1 MREIICVSLFNGMGG
16 AFMALEMSGFN
27 VVQKI
32 SSEVDK
38 YAIKANDAMFTDTIQ
53 IGDVSKIEVV
63 RDDNGK
69 AVGLKNDKGVEVMF
83 KEGVEIILAG
93 GSPCQSFSFS
103 GKRKGMATKDEQEI
117 LTLGHY
123 LKLKD
128 EDYEFEGQSYLF
140 WEFVRLRD
148 EIKPNYWFL
157 ENVEM
162 GEKWEKVL
170 SKAVGVNGVH
180 VNSALLSA
188 QNRKR
193 VYWIGQ
199 NRERVFYYDNL
210 CYICRKKE
218 NEQKRQFRIL
228 GKTQREGEKE
238 ILGEAQKRYSIMCNV
253 PKKISQDRT
262 KGYYQNLFYRMP
274 ISFKETDRQ
283 ESRQGKVED
292 NSLDI
297 HKQGQGEV
305 VAISKGLQENT
316 ERERGGEEICNNRI
330 EKEKQINIS
339 QNIQGAWSKEENEV
353 RRNSHIAKYGEKVC
367 CVQCGIGLD
376 SGSYTSVITGWNKH
390 SNKSPNTLSEMQFN
404 EARQNNGRIFDIF
417 KVGVV
422 DSCLFGE
429 KIIDIPQPKDKGIL
443 LKDILESDVDE
454 KYYLSEKM
462 MNYLNT
468 RKANFNGGK
477 INYKTGDDVASCISA
492 SPGLDISD
500 NIIVHNTLPRSSK
513 TGKGG
518 TGPLS
523 RNDGKTYC
531 LDTGCTNAIEI
542 RETLLSGLKSNDKRL
557 KNFINNT
564 DLENVDVAYIDT
576 YNKSLDEDK
585 SFALRTGGKNDQ
597 FLYEKKVIQLNDSKE
612 SNNGTQPFQQNRVY
626 DVNGISPALCAFKSD
641 LLIQPGLNDN
651 QLKKLDLD
659 IDSEK
664 CNTLTLAQGRMGSS
678 SEYMTTVSKIANIT
692 HTIRRLTPKEAL
704 RLQTVPEKYIDIM
717 LNSGISDSQL
727 YKMTGNGWTIEV
739 ISYLFNYIKL

>member
-38 YAIKANDAMFTDTIQ
+38 YAIKANDAMFADTIQ

-69 AVGLKNDKGVEVMF
+69 VVGLKNDKGVEVML

-117 LTLGHY
+117 LTLEHY
-123 LKLKD
+123 LRLKA

-180 VNSALLSA
+180 INSALLSA

-193 VYWIGQ
+193 VYW
-199 NRERVFYYDNL
+199 
-210 CYICRKKE
+210 
-218 NEQKRQFRIL
+218 
-228 GKTQREGEKE
+228 
-238 ILGEAQKRYSIMCNV
+238 
-253 PKKISQDRT
+253 
-262 KGYYQNLFYRMP
+262 
-274 ISFKETDRQ
+274 
-283 ESRQGKVED
+283 
-292 NSLDI
+292 
-297 HKQGQGEV
+297 
-305 VAISKGLQENT
+305 
-316 ERERGGEEICNNRI
+316 
-330 EKEKQINIS
+330 
-339 QNIQGAWSKEENEV
+339 
-353 RRNSHIAKYGEKVC
+353 
-367 CVQCGIGLD
+367 
-376 SGSYTSVITGWNKH
+376 
-390 SNKSPNTLSEMQFN
+390 FN
-404 EARQNNGRIFDIF
+404 FGMEPMG
-417 KVGVV
+417 
-422 DSCLFGE
+422 LFGE
-429 KIIDIPQPKDKGIL
+429 LGSIVTQPKDKGIL

-462 MNYLNT
+462 MNYLNSGS
-468 RKANFNGGK
+468 KSQSANRMVSLNNK
-477 INYKTGDDVASCISA
+477 TQSLMACDYKGPQCIDV
-492 SPGLDISD
+492 SD
-500 NIIVHNTLPRSSK
+500 NSIIVHNTLPRSSK

-518 TGPLS
+518 TGQLS

-542 RETLLSGLKSNDKRL
+542 KNRE
-557 KNFINNT
+557 
-564 DLENVDVAYIDT
+564 
-576 YNKSLDEDK
+576 
-585 SFALRTGGKNDQ
+585 
-597 FLYEKKVIQLNDSKE
+597 VIQLNDSKE
-612 SNNGTQPFQQNRVY
+612 SNNGTQPYQQNRVY
-626 DVNGISPALCAFKSD
+626 DVNGISPALCAFKAD
-641 LLIQPGLNDN
+641 LLIAGDVKCVAMRGRNPENENGEKLPTEQMLEPRDDN
-651 QLKKLDLD
+651 KTNCL
-659 IDSEK
+659 
-664 CNTLTLAQGRMGSS
+664 
-678 SEYMTTVSKIANIT
+678 TTVSKDNLLMTT
-692 HTIRRLTPKEAL
+692 HSSIRRLTPKEAL

-727 YKMTGNGWTIEV
+727 YRMTGNGWTIEV
-739 ISYLFNYIKL
+739 ISYLFNYIK